1 MDNINIQTPLD
12 TSNEFNASIDKLKL
26 FNSVF
31 IFSYWIFL
39 WFIIFYVISMI
50 SSKIVKNVPNPKL
63 ALICAATH
71 NIATVGAFISY
82 ETNIIIIIKYVIGL
96 ITIKIIP
103 LILLLYQES
112 QIHLLRDSIILAVLF
127 IIYNIYLFIND
138 TNIIEIYT
146 NIFDD
151 IKNGGKNVPFFNILN
166 KIF

>member
-31 IFSYWIFL
+31 VFSYWIFL

-50 SSKIVKNVPNPKL
+50 SSKIVKKIPNPKL

-127 IIYNIYLFIND
+127 II
-138 TNIIEIYT
+138 
-146 NIFDD
+146 
-151 IKNGGKNVPFFNILN
+151 
-166 KIF
+166 